1 MFGGAELGGAE
12 AGGGDVAS
20 SSSSMI
26 LAVTVA
32 ADEENSESSS
42 DGVFRITTLLGGVVS
57 NLNRSVKPS
66 SSSSASVHIIDS
78 PFHVRRQVSWVTKAF
93 LVARFR
99 IRFIHQEAFHL
110 SLQPVMM
117 PILLLMKGHKKLSVV
132 ENTSAL
138 LGS

>member
-1 MFGGAELGGAE
+1 MFGGAEELGGAE
-12 AGGGDVAS
+12 AGGGEVAS

-42 DGVFRITTLLGGVVS
+42 DGVLRITALLGGVVS
-57 NLNRSVKPS
+57 NLNHSVKPS

-78 PFHVRRQVSWVTKAF
+78 PFHVRRQVSCATNAF

-99 IRFIHQEAFHL
+99 MQFTSTKRLFICIFNQ
-110 SLQPVMM
+110 S
-117 PILLLMKGHKKLSVV
+117 
-132 ENTSAL
+132 
-138 LGS
+138 